1 MARGAAGACV
11 RVYTYVRMRV
21 CWCRRTECLH
31 TYTHILYDTRMRRAP
46 RKKARKN
53 TLHATCYSHFL
64 SYTRQAWRMI
74 VIGTYPPCNVKSF

>member
-1 MARGAAGACV
+1 
-11 RVYTYVRMRV
+11 
-21 CWCRRTECLH
+21 
-31 TYTHILYDTRMRRAP
+31 MRRAP